1 MKRETIVIGIL
12 AMLAMSGIAIA
23 AEGDLG
29 ITFDTTWVSKY
40 IWRGIDKMDDKASIQ
55 PSVNFDL
62 GNGFSAGVWAAY
74 GCASDTVNATE
85 YDYSL
90 TYSGTTC
97 EGTANQLNYAASWI
111 YYDYIDQPSTA
122 ADAQEINLSVAMPN
136 LIPGGVVPNYTIIK
150 MWGSESSSAASDI
163 SGWIHVI
170 GLDYAL
176 TVDGFIENNP
186 EQVIDLSWDIT
197 YNGAAG
203 VPGTLNKTSGVIT
216 PSGVD
221 HDWSHTTFGISTAIE
236 LPGAGTVTP
245 GIFYQISMDKSVN
258 TENELW
264 SGISYSLNF

>member
-12 AMLAMSGIAIA
+12 VMLGMAGMAVA

-90 TYSGTTC
+90 TYSGTACQGEAT
-97 EGTANQLNYAASWI
+97 EVAYAASWV
-111 YYDYIDQPSTA
+111 YYDFIDEPDTM

-136 LIPGGVVPNYTIIK
+136 ICPSGVVPSYTIIK
-150 MWGSESSSAASDI
+150 MWGSKSSSNASPI
-163 SGWIHVI
+163 SGWIHVV
-170 GLDYAL
+170 GLDYGIPVA
-176 TVDGFIENNP
+176 GIFEGNP
-186 EQVIDLSWDIT
+186 EQVLDFSWDIT
-197 YNGAAG
+197 YNGSAG
-203 VPGTLNKTSGVIT
+203 VAGPAGKA
-216 PSGVD
+216 VD
-221 HDWSHTTFGISTAIE
+221 HDWSHMTFGLSTGIE
-236 LPGAGTVTP
+236 LAGAGTVTP
-245 GIFYQISMDKSVN
+245 GIFFQKSMDESVN
-258 TENELW
+258 SEDELYT
-264 SGISYSLNF
+264 GVSYTLNF